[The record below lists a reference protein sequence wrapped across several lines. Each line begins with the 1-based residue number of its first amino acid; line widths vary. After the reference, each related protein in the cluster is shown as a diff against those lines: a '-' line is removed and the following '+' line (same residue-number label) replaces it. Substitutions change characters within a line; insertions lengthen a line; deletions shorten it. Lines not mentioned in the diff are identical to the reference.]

1 MRQAKSGT
9 RSAHAARAPE
19 QMQPNAS
26 DFVYC
31 GKDTLSGQYLRL
43 FWHPVCLSRELA
55 KGQATPI
62 RVLGEDYTLY
72 RGEGGVPHV
81 VDFRCPHRGLQLSV
95 GSVKGDEI
103 ECRYHGWRF
112 DELGQCVSQPG
123 EAKPFCK
130 KVSIGS
136 YPAQEAIGL
145 VLAYFGPLP
154 APPLPQWPEVEEASF
169 IHRHRIDCNWFQSAE
184 NIVDGLHVHFA
195 HRGSTS
201 RNTVHRGLPKV
212 SAEETPFGLS
222 QRVTHVNSTKLNH
235 WVMPN
240 TCHIIGGFSAI
251 GTRTLFWYVPI
262 DDTSHHHFIV
272 AKRPDDTWIRRF
284 RFKARQMASRVL
296 GRSTGTFGSARE
308 IDEYFSRHA
317 RLVLSGE
324 RNLDAYGANL
334 RLQDT
339 VLMVGQGA
347 IADRSVEHL
356 GTSDAAVILLRKIWR
371 RELQLL
377 AEGKPITPVVRPE
390 TFDAV

>member
-1 MRQAKSGT
+1 
-9 RSAHAARAPE
+9 
-19 QMQPNAS
+19 
-26 DFVYC
+26 
-31 GKDTLSGQYLRL
+31 L

-95 GSVKGDEI
+95 GSVKGDGI

-112 DELGQCVSQPG
+112 NELGHCVAQPG
-123 EAKPFCK
+123 EAKPFCQ

-136 YPAQEAIGL
+136 YPAQEAMGL

-169 IHRHRIDCNWFQSAE
+169 THRHRIDCNWFQSAE

-201 RNTVHRGLPKV
+201 RKTVHHGLPKV

-222 QRVTHVNSTKLNH
+222 QRVTHVDSTKLNH

-272 AKRPDDTWIRRF
+272 AKRPDDSWIRRLSLN
-284 RFKARQMASRVL
+284 ARQVASSVL
-296 GRSTGTFGSARE
+296 GRSKGTFGRANE
-308 IDEYFSRHA
+308 IDEYFSRNA

-324 RNLDAYGANL
+324 RNLGAYGANL

-339 VLMVGQGA
+339 VLAVGQGA
-347 IADRSVEHL
+347 IANRSVEHL
-356 GTSDAAVILLRKIWR
+356 GTSDVAVILLRKIWR
-371 RELQLL
+371 RELRLL

-390 TFDAV
+390 KFDTV